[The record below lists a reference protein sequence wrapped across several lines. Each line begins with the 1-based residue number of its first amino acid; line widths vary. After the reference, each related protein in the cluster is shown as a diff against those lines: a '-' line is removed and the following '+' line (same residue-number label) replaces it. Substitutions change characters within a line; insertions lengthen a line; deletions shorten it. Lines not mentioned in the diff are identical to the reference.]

1 MEQNFEP
8 LINCFRKYFPLN
20 SEEQEEVK
28 RLFLQRI
35 VKRKGFLLQEGEI
48 CNHYYF
54 VVSGCFRMF
63 AIDSD
68 FKEHNLQFAVE
79 NDWIVD
85 FQSFY
90 TEMPSKLYIEAVEP
104 SVVLQINHED
114 LLYLYVNYP
123 KFDRNFR
130 IIVEQKYIGY
140 QNRILQ
146 NISST
151 GEERYVSFLNDY
163 PHLINR
169 LPNTQI
175 ASYIGVTPE
184 FLSKIRKNLTQGR

>member
-1 MEQNFEP
+1 MEQYFEP
-8 LINCFRKYFPLN
+8 LINSFKKYFPLN
-20 SEEQEEVK
+20 SEEQLEVE
-28 RLFLQRI
+28 RLFRQRI

-54 VVSGCFRMF
+54 VVSGCFRMY

-79 NDWIVD
+79 NDWVVD

-90 TEMPSKLYIEAVEP
+90 TEKPSKLYIEAVEP
-104 SVVLQINHED
+104 SFVLQISHED

-140 QNRILQ
+140 QYRILQ

-151 GEERYVSFLNDY
+151 GEERYVRFLNDY

-184 FLSKIRKNLTQGR
+184 FLSKIRKKLTLRK

>member
-1 MEQNFEP
+1 MEVNFEP

-28 RLFLQRI
+28 RLFQRRI
-35 VKRKGFLLQEGEI
+35 VKRKGLLLQEGEI
-48 CNHYYF
+48 CRNYYF

-90 TEMPSKLYIEAVEP
+90 TERPSKLYIEAVET
-104 SVVLQINHED
+104 SLVLQISHED

-163 PHLINR
+163 AHLINR

-184 FLSKIRKNLTQGR
+184 FLSKIRKNLTLR

>member
-8 LINCFRKYFPLN
+8 LINCFREYFPLN

-28 RLFLQRI
+28 RLFQRRI
-35 VKRKGFLLQEGEI
+35 VKRKGLLLEEGEI
-48 CNHYYF
+48 CRNYYF

-68 FKEHNLQFAVE
+68 FKEHNLQFAAE

-90 TEMPSKLYIEAVEP
+90 TERPSKLYIEAVEP
-104 SVVLQINHED
+104 SLVLQISHDD

>member
-1 MEQNFEP
+1 MEVNFEP

-28 RLFLQRI
+28 RLFQRRI
-35 VKRKGFLLQEGEI
+35 VKRKGLLLQEGEI
-48 CNHYYF
+48 CRNYYF

-90 TEMPSKLYIEAVEP
+90 TERPSKLYIEAVET
-104 SVVLQINHED
+104 SLVLQISHED

-130 IIVEQKYIGY
+130 IILEQKYIGY

-184 FLSKIRKNLTQGR
+184 FLSKIRKNLTLR

>member
-8 LINCFRKYFPLN
+8 LIRCFRKYFPLN
-20 SEEQEEVK
+20 SEEQVEVERLFQQRAVK
-28 RLFLQRI
+28 RR
-35 VKRKGFLLQEGEI
+35 GFLLQEGEI

-54 VVSGCFRMF
+54 VVSGCFRMY

-90 TEMPSKLYIEAVEP
+90 TEKPSKLYIEAVEP
-104 SVVLQINHED
+104 SLVLQISHED
-114 LLYLYVNYP
+114 LLYLYINYP

-151 GEERYVSFLNDY
+151 GEERYVNFLNDY

-184 FLSKIRKNLTQGR
+184 FLSKIRKNLLRK

>member
-1 MEQNFEP
+1 MEVNFEP

-28 RLFLQRI
+28 RLFQRRI
-35 VKRKGFLLQEGEI
+35 VKRKGLLLQEGEI
-48 CNHYYF
+48 CRNYYF

-90 TEMPSKLYIEAVEP
+90 TERPSKLYIEAVET
-104 SVVLQINHED
+104 SLVLQISHED

-184 FLSKIRKNLTQGR
+184 FLSKIRKNLTLR